1 MKKLFWLIAGIAT
14 GMAVAK
20 QIETNPKA
28 KALADDVKRTAI
40 EFGTAFAEGFAER
53 EAELSTAAAAPKAKA
68 PVKKPAAAAPKAKA
82 PVKKPAAAA
91 KAAAK

>member
-1 MKKLFWLIAGIAT
+1 MKKLFWLVSGIAV

-53 EAELSTAAAAPKAKA
+53 EAELDT
-68 PVKKPAAAAPKAKA
+68 PV
-82 PVKKPAAAA
+82 A
-91 KAAAK
+91 KAAAKKSPSASKAAAK

>member
-1 MKKLFWLIAGIAT
+1 MKKLFWLVSGIAV

-53 EAELSTAAAAPKAKA
+53 EAELGTPVAKA
-68 PVKKPAAAAPKAKA
+68 PAKKSPAAT
-82 PVKKPAAAA
+82 